1 MSNIKKFAEFVNESL
16 NEALD
21 YTFGDAVE
29 DNDEDAD
36 NEQKVFAKYLKY
48 IGAKTLD
55 DAYLVMDAE
64 NEDGEYTD
72 DDFKPTGK
80 EEGVNGSDLYLARS
94 GTTRVQTGTIK
105 GVKAFMVGDG
115 SNEWF
120 YVGKAGARKLG

>member
-16 NEALD
+16 NEELD
-21 YTFGDAVE
+21 LTFGDLCDE
-29 DNDEDAD
+29 NDIDAD

-48 IGAKTLD
+48 IGAKNLD
-55 DAYLVMDAE
+55 DAYLVTDADD
-64 NEDGEYTD
+64 EDGEYTD

-80 EEGVNGSDLYLARS
+80 EEGVMSELYLARS